1 MGRRIFVD
9 IETLPPDKGD
19 CVRGVGE
26 EVVRCSDEEYRR
38 LALDGDFG
46 RVLTVG
52 VIVEQNDRVL
62 HRGLLGRERQT
73 MMFHLDEARTLRGFW
88 KLLRGFDV
96 RRDQVVGHNLFDFDL
111 PFLYKRSVIQRVRPA
126 VELPFTRYRSQPIF
140 DTMHQWNKWSP
151 RKFVS
156 LDRLAKVLGL
166 ESSKGQG
173 IDGGR
178 VYDKFCEGC
187 HQEIAEYCMRDVELV
202 RAAYYRMVFHDGVET
217 PAAEANSGQA

>member
-1 MGRRIFVD
+1 M
-9 IETLPPDKGD
+9 P
-19 CVRGVGE
+19 E
-26 EVVRCSDEEYRR
+26 EIAACSDEEFRR

-52 VIVEQNDRVL
+52 VVVEQDDRVL

-88 KLLRGFDV
+88 KLLRGFDL

-178 VYDKFCEGC
+178 VYEKFCEGC
-187 HQEIAEYCMRDVELV
+187 HQEIADYCMRDVELV
-202 RAAYYRMVFHDGVET
+202 RAAYYRMIFHDGVET
-217 PAAEANSGQA
+217 HAAEANSGQA